1 MSGLSVA
8 CVETPATPARAKR
21 RPDNVEIESTKKTR
35 VGGIALDTAT
45 SENVAS
51 DADCASKANFDAA
64 CAGFKVGDR
73 VRLNAAG
80 LVHTACSKA

>member
-1 MSGLSVA
+1 MRPVQPNRASRRCNGGHSSLGGHGGRSG
-8 CVETPATPARAKR
+8 
-21 RPDNVEIESTKKTR
+21 TKKTR
-35 VGGIALDTAT
+35 VGGSALDTAT
-45 SENVAS
+45 SENVVS